1 MKQYQESEAGDLDWS
16 AEVLLGLVAN
26 VVIPQRPCSQ
36 ACFSASES
44 DDNDFEYFSDDDKYD
59 FDYLDHKFLFSSLE
73 EDAMLSEFT

>member
-1 MKQYQESEAGDLDWS
+1 MA
-16 AEVLLGLVAN
+16 
-26 VVIPQRPCSQ
+26 CSQ

-44 DDNDFEYFSDDDKYD
+44 DDNDFEYFSDDGKYD